1 MLQPSVGEAQYVKHK
16 KAAGTESQQ
25 EKYKLEHYVLKR

>member
-1 MLQPSVGEAQYVKHK
+1 MLQPGAGKARDVKQT

-25 EKYKLEHYVLKR
+25 EKYKLEHYLLKR